1 MESEVFDVTLSASS
15 VKHKVESHTSL
26 LQLQEAKQVGVFKDH
41 SPYVIGQCP
50 LHVCLS
56 WLQRLKYIMGEFTLE
71 GDYPQLLFN
80 GVRGLNDTEHVGV
93 LQNNVFL
100 LFLNLLQ

>member
-41 SPYVIGQCP
+41 SPYVKG
-50 LHVCLS
+50 
-56 WLQRLKYIMGEFTLE
+56 
-71 GDYPQLLFN
+71 
-80 GVRGLNDTEHVGV
+80 
-93 LQNNVFL
+93 
-100 LFLNLLQ
+100 